1 MKYCADITEQCRNA
15 SPTMLPIFTLEMLL
29 NIKLNDYALALK
41 VHSFELTAV
50 TNKFRR
56 FRANN
61 ARQPKTLNSVE
72 RI

>member
-1 MKYCADITEQCRNA
+1 
-15 SPTMLPIFTLEMLL
+15 MLPIFTLEMLL